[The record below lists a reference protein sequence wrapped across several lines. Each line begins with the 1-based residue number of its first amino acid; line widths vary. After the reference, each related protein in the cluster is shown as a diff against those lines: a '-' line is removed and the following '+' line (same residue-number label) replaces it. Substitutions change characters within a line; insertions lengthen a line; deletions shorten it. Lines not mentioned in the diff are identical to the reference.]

1 MMNKIQSWIEKYI
14 VPVIGKITQ
23 NFWFSIV
30 ADSILYIV
38 PFSMVSTIP
47 SLWSILR
54 RFLPTLPD
62 LTPLSTY
69 SFGLIGLFVVFIIP
83 YTALQKKDKKDRSLI
98 AGFTAIGTYM
108 MCMNFMDVED
118 GTLVVFN
125 KFGAAGMFTS
135 IVIGLMVAAVYV
147 GMMKFSFFKEDS
159 ILPDFIKNWFDNI
172 IAILVCLFI
181 GWLFT
186 YIFVIDVF
194 TLVRVIMQPITGFAQ
209 TLPGV
214 VLIVLLQ
221 NLFYFFG
228 VSGWVFTPVT
238 RSITQAAIA
247 ENAALVAEGLAPK
260 NIYAYGFSRYHHIGG
275 QGATL
280 PLAFMM
286 PFAKSK
292 KFKLLGRAT
301 IIPSCF
307 NINEPLQ
314 YGAVVG
320 NPIMFIPTLLIA
332 IILPTV
338 SYLWFKFGWG
348 TINYVNFDMNF
359 APNAVSAFFMSGGD
373 WRNVLLILV
382 NIVIATMIWFPFFVA
397 ADKMECKNEA
407 ERAAK
412 KAARKAARKAK
423 AAAAVEDEDDEV
435 VGQAA

>member
-147 GMMKFSFFKEDS
+147 GMMKPE
-159 ILPDFIKNWFDNI
+159 
-172 IAILVCLFI
+172 
-181 GWLFT
+181 
-186 YIFVIDVF
+186 
-194 TLVRVIMQPITGFAQ
+194 
-209 TLPGV
+209 
-214 VLIVLLQ
+214 
-221 NLFYFFG
+221 
-228 VSGWVFTPVT
+228 
-238 RSITQAAIA
+238 
-247 ENAALVAEGLAPK
+247 
-260 NIYAYGFSRYHHIGG
+260 
-275 QGATL
+275 
-280 PLAFMM
+280 
-286 PFAKSK
+286 
-292 KFKLLGRAT
+292 
-301 IIPSCF
+301 
-307 NINEPLQ
+307 
-314 YGAVVG
+314 
-320 NPIMFIPTLLIA
+320 
-332 IILPTV
+332 
-338 SYLWFKFGWG
+338 
-348 TINYVNFDMNF
+348 
-359 APNAVSAFFMSGGD
+359 
-373 WRNVLLILV
+373 
-382 NIVIATMIWFPFFVA
+382 
-397 ADKMECKNEA
+397 
-407 ERAAK
+407 
-412 KAARKAARKAK
+412 
-423 AAAAVEDEDDEV
+423 
-435 VGQAA
+435 